1 VNMELAYATR
11 IPLPCLSSP
20 PESLPKPGAGVQAA
34 HKRVVRVSAV
44 QMTVLGELTSGGL
57 FSTRRKRIVMQ
68 SIEGIVYIN

>member
-1 VNMELAYATR
+1 MSFTPVNMELAYATR

-44 QMTVLGELTSGGL
+44 QMTVLGELTSGDSSVSGESESL
-57 FSTRRKRIVMQ
+57 CRA
-68 SIEGIVYIN
+68 